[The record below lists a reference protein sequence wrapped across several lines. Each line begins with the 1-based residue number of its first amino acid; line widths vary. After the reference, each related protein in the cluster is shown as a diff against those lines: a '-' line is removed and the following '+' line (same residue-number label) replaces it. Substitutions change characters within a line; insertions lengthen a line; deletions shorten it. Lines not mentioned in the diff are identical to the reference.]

1 MQITMRARHVEVS
14 ESLRELMEEKLTR
27 VARFFDGTDRIEV
40 AFCEERNPRIAEKDI
55 CDVALYG
62 RHGVVRAHASA
73 ADLLA
78 AVDAVVEKLEHRIE
92 KVRGRQ
98 LARGDAHR

>member
-14 ESLRELMEEKLTR
+14 ESLRELMEEKLIR
-27 VARFFDGTDRIEV
+27 VARLFDGTDRIDV

-62 RHGVVRAHASA
+62 RHGVVRAHGSA

-78 AVDAVVEKLEHRIE
+78 AVDVVVEKLEHRIE

-98 LARGDAHR
+98 LSRGDAHR